1 MTYLLLKWLHILAA
15 IILVGAHITYGVW
28 IVRASSHPEA
38 LPFVLR
44 NIKWLDDR
52 ISAPAYS
59 VLLVAGLVMVFT
71 AGLSPT
77 TPWLLASMI
86 LFVLMVLAHLLGYS
100 RIVRRMIQLLE
111 TEGSSSPNYQAEAA
125 REMNLGIALIV
136 VMVVIVF
143 LMVVKPGL
151 WA

>member
-1 MTYLLLKWLHILAA
+1 MLKWLHIVAA
-15 IILVGAHITYGVW
+15 IVLVGAHITYGVW

-52 ISAPAYS
+52 ISVPAYA
-59 VLLVAGLVMVFT
+59 VLLGAGLVMVFT
-71 AGLSPT
+71 AGLPLT
-77 TPWLLASMI
+77 TPWLLTSMI
-86 LFVLMVLAHLLGYS
+86 LFVVMVLAHFLWYS
-100 RIVRRMIQLLE
+100 RIVRQLIQLLDR
-111 TEGSSSPNYQAEAA
+111 EGLNSPSYQAAAA
-125 REMNLGIALIV
+125 REANLGIALVV
-136 VMVVIVF
+136 VMIVIVF

>member
-1 MTYLLLKWLHILAA
+1 MLYLFLKWLHILAA
-15 IILVGAHITYGVW
+15 IVLVGAHLTYGIW

-52 ISAPAYS
+52 IAAPAYA

-71 AGLSPT
+71 AGLPFT
-77 TPWLLASMI
+77 TPWLLTSLI

-100 RIVRRMIQLLE
+100 RILRRQIQLLDR
-111 TEGSSSPNYQAEAA
+111 EGATSPNYQTAAA
-125 REMNLGIALIV
+125 REANLGIALTIL
-136 VMVVIVF
+136 MIVIVF

>member
-1 MTYLLLKWLHILAA
+1 MTYLFLKWLHILAA
-15 IILVGAHITYGVW
+15 IVLVGAHLTYGVW
-28 IVRASSHPEA
+28 IVRASNHPEA

-44 NIKWLDDR
+44 NVKWLDDR
-52 ISAPAYS
+52 ISAPAYA

-71 AGLSPT
+71 AGLSLT
-77 TPWLLASMI
+77 TPWLLTSMI

-100 RIVRRMIQLLE
+100 RIVRQLIQLLDR
-111 TEGSSSPNYQAEAA
+111 EGSSSLNYQAAAA
-125 REMNLGIALIV
+125 REANLGIALIIL
-136 VMVVIVF
+136 MIVIVF

>member
-1 MTYLLLKWLHILAA
+1 MTYLFLKWLHIVAA
-15 IILVGAHITYGVW
+15 IVLVGAHITYGVW

-52 ISAPAYS
+52 ISVPAYA
-59 VLLVAGLVMVFT
+59 VLLGAGLVMVFT
-71 AGLSPT
+71 AGLSLT
-77 TPWLLASMI
+77 IPWLLTSLI
-86 LFVLMVLAHLLGYS
+86 LFVIMVLAHLLGYS
-100 RIVRRMIQLLE
+100 RIVRQLIHLLDR
-111 TEGSSSPNYQAEAA
+111 EGSSSPNYQAVAA
-125 REMNLGIALIV
+125 REANLGIALIV
-136 VMVVIVF
+136 IMIVIVF

>member
-1 MTYLLLKWLHILAA
+1 MTYLLLKWLHIVAA
-15 IILVGAHITYGVW
+15 IVLVGAHITYGVW

-52 ISAPAYS
+52 ISVPAYA
-59 VLLVAGLVMVFT
+59 VLLGAGLVMVFT
-71 AGLSPT
+71 AGLSMT
-77 TPWLLASMI
+77 TPWLLTSMI
-86 LFVLMVLAHLLGYS
+86 LFVVMVLAHLLWYS
-100 RIVRRMIQLLE
+100 RIIRQLIRLLDR
-111 TEGSSSPNYQAEAA
+111 EGLSSPSYQTVAA
-125 REMNLGIALIV
+125 REANLGIALVV
-136 VMVVIVF
+136 VMIVIVF